1 MKKILKMKNNS
12 KGFTLIELLAVIV
25 ILGILMI
32 VAIPQVTKYI
42 ENSKKNTYADTAKS
56 YIDSARY
63 MLLNDDFTTEDDR
76 STCTLPEEGKTIYI
90 KLADIK
96 LEKGGTNSSY
106 GKNFDKENSFVVVYN
121 DGGKFKYSI
130 FIRDN
135 GNNGTVDI
143 TEETDIDHTK
153 IKKGGAP
160 EKKLPS
166 GTDYCIAKSN

>member
-63 MLLNDDFTTEDDR
+63 MLLNDDFTTENNN

-90 KLADIK
+90 KLEDIK

-106 GKNFDKENSFVVVYN
+106 GKEFVKDESFVEVKN
-121 DGGKFKYSI
+121 NGGKFEYSI
-130 FIRDN
+130 FIKDK
-135 GNNGTVDI
+135 GNNGTTKI
-143 TEETDIDHTK
+143 IPETDVDQK
-153 IKKGGAP
+153 VIKKGTAPTASQLPTGAAFCS
-160 EKKLPS
+160 K
-166 GTDYCIAKSN
+166 

>member
-42 ENSKKNTYADTAKS
+42 ENSKKSTYADTAKS

-63 MLLNDDFTTEDDR
+63 MLLNDDFTTANDN
-76 STCTLPEEGKTIYI
+76 STCTLPEKGGTIYI

-106 GKNFDKENSFVVVYN
+106 GKNFDKDKSFVKVYN
-121 DGGKFKYSI
+121 DGGKFEYSI
-130 FIRDN
+130 FIRDS
-135 GNNGTVDI
+135 GNNGTADI
-143 TEETDIDHTK
+143 TAETDIDHTI

-160 EKKLPS
+160 ETKLPS
-166 GTDYCIAKSN
+166 DAGFCEK

>member
-1 MKKILKMKNNS
+1 MKRILKMKNNS

-63 MLLNDDFTTEDDR
+63 MLLNDDFTAKNNS
-76 STCTLPEEGKTIYI
+76 STCTLPEEGGTIYI
-90 KLADIK
+90 KLGDIK

-106 GKNFDKENSFVVVYN
+106 GKTFDLTNSFVEVKN
-121 DGGKFKYSI
+121 NNGKFEYSI
-130 FIRDN
+130 FIRDS
-135 GNNGTVDI
+135 GNNGTADI
-143 TEETDIDHTK
+143 TPETEVDQTK
-153 IKKGGAP
+153 IKKGSAP
-160 EKKLPS
+160 STKLPS
-166 GTDYCIAKSN
+166 GKATCTT